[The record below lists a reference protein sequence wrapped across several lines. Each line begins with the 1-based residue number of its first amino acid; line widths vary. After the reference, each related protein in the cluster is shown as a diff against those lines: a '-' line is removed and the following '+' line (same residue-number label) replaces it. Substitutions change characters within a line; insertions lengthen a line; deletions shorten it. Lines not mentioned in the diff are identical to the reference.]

1 VRGDPAKIRLAL
13 LLLFGLRG
21 TPTLY
26 YGDELGLGDVPVPSG
41 AVRDVEGRD
50 PQRTPMPWIP
60 GAGVGFTA
68 AGVDPWLPVGDR
80 TGLSVAEQRGD
91 PGSALTL
98 THDLVALRRRSA
110 DLRVGAHERLPAPDG
125 AWAWRRGEGTTVAL
139 NLSGEERVVE
149 ALAGTVALA
158 TTRGREGERVDGW
171 LVLAPW
177 QGVVLTP

>member
-1 VRGDPAKIRLAL
+1 
-13 LLLFGLRG
+13 
-21 TPTLY
+21 
-26 YGDELGLGDVPVPSG
+26 
-41 AVRDVEGRD
+41 
-50 PQRTPMPWIP
+50 
-60 GAGVGFTA
+60 
-68 AGVDPWLPVGDR
+68 
-80 TGLSVAEQRGD
+80 
-91 PGSALTL
+91 
-98 THDLVALRRRSA
+98 VALRRRSA
-110 DLRVGAHERLPAPDG
+110 DLRVGAYERLPAPDG